1 MTTGL
6 HTAVDEIADGMFR
19 LSTWVPGITEHGFT
33 FNQFLLTGEQ
43 PFLFHCGTRQLFPL
57 VSEAIG
63 KVIPLE
69 RLRWISFAHVEAD
82 ECGAVNLLLDAAPNA
97 EVIHSPLACMVS
109 LNDLC
114 DRRPSSLR
122 KTRHTTSAGTDCASS
137 PPRTCRTTGKAHYG
151 LTKPPPHCWP
161 GSAHPHRSMSCSDRI
176 RLRRNSFGG
185 RSGIPRHR
193 IEHEP
198 GTNAR
203 AARAIATHHVGP
215 DARRLLRR

>member
-1 MTTGL
+1 
-6 HTAVDEIADGMFR
+6 MFR
-19 LSTWVPGITEHGFT
+19 LSTWVRASPS
-33 FNQFLLTGEQ
+33 TGHVQPIPADREQ

-137 PPRTCRTTGKAHYG
+137 PP
-151 LTKPPPHCWP
+151 
-161 GSAHPHRSMSCSDRI
+161 
-176 RLRRNSFGG
+176 
-185 RSGIPRHR
+185 
-193 IEHEP
+193 
-198 GTNAR
+198 AR
-203 AARAIATHHVGP
+203 AAQLGKRTMV
-215 DARRLLRR
+215 